1 MGNYIRFKIVTVAL
15 CLFAVHTACMGQK
28 TLRLRDIINQQ
39 SRELAGKSNVVYKAV
54 EPELFVIRQ
63 QYRLKR
69 QGQTYGRNGK
79 PYYGESYSL
88 GIKVSNG
95 MYVLGDV
102 MEPWADDAD
111 YQRINAEKK
120 YEPEL
125 FWSYKRGLA
134 DSTYTTVELEQG
146 TEYIYAVKDNK
157 HLFFHEDKRS
167 DFGLAI
173 DTKAGKKEGFMIWAC
188 AAPSVND
195 SAMAV
200 TLRPEAY
207 TTVASGDSTLRDMS
221 PSEPDKLLG
230 GLFVV
235 PRYERGGKVQ
245 LMLAGV
251 AFRKAAKSWALQ
263 LLAAE
268 GGKANVAGGGGKA
281 KNDSV
286 GDAENAGDNAASADS
301 VEPTPI
307 KDPAPAA
314 SGGKKK
320 KGKQK

>member
-1 MGNYIRFKIVTVAL
+1 MGNYIRFKIVAVAL

-28 TLRLRDIINQQ
+28 PLKLRDLINQQ
-39 SRELAGKSNVVYKAV
+39 NRELAGKSNVVYKAV

-79 PYYGESYSL
+79 AYYGESYSL

-111 YQRINAEKK
+111 YRRINAENK

-125 FWSYKRGLA
+125 FWSYKRGTA

-146 TEYIYAVKDNK
+146 TEYIYTVKGNR

-167 DFGLAI
+167 DFGLAV

-188 AAPSVND
+188 AAPGVKD
-195 SAMAV
+195 SAMTV

-221 PSEPDKLLG
+221 PADADKLLG

-235 PRYERGGKVQ
+235 PRYERGGRVQ

-251 AFRKAAKSWALQ
+251 AFKKTAKSWSLQ
-263 LLAAE
+263 LLAE
-268 GGKANVAGGGGKA
+268 GGDKADSGIGGDKA
-281 KNDSV
+281 VGSGVQKD
-286 GDAENAGDNAASADS
+286 GDAAVADSAD
-301 VEPTPI
+301 PTPVEN
-307 KDPAPAA
+307 PAPAA

>member
-1 MGNYIRFKIVTVAL
+1 MGNYIKFKIMSMAL

-28 TLRLRDIINQQ
+28 PLRLRDLINQQ
-39 SRELAGKSNVVYKAV
+39 NRELAGKSNVVYKAV
-54 EPELFVIRQ
+54 ESELFVIRQ

-102 MEPWADDAD
+102 MEPWTDDAD
-111 YQRINAEKK
+111 YRRINAENK

-125 FWSYKRGLA
+125 FWSYKRGMA

-146 TEYIYAVKDNK
+146 TEYIYAVHGNK
-157 HLFFHEDKRS
+157 RLFFHEDKRS
-167 DFGLAI
+167 DFGLAV
-173 DTKAGKKEGFMIWAC
+173 DLKAGKKEGFMIWAC
-188 AAPSVND
+188 AAPSVKD
-195 SAMAV
+195 SAMTV

-207 TTVASGDSTLRDMS
+207 TTVADGDSTLRDMS

-245 LMLAGV
+245 LMLVGV
-251 AFRKAAKSWALQ
+251 AFRKAPKSWALQ
-263 LLAAE
+263 LLAVGGDKADSGE
-268 GGKANVAGGGGKA
+268 GGDKAVGGVQ
-281 KNDSV
+281 KN
-286 GDAENAGDNAASADS
+286 GNAASAADS
-301 VEPTPI
+301 ADPTPV
-307 KDPAPAA
+307 KNPAPAA